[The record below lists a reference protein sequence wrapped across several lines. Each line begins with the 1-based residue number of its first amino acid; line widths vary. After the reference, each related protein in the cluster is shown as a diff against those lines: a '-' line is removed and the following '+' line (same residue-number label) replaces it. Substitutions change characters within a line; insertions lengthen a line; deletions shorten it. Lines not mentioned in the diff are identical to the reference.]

1 MSEQQ
6 KLNWVR
12 FERLKNLKDV
22 EISFEDKRVVG
33 IFGPNGCGKSTI
45 LHSLLCLYKPKES
58 GENYRFSDFFK
69 TDEYANWIGSK
80 ITFNYSFRNREQEVT
95 NTKSYTKRGTRWM
108 KDYGNRPD
116 RDVFFIGIVSCV
128 PDIENEKIKAT
139 VINTHRVDARIN
151 HDVEIRNAARYVM
164 QINYEDFFLS
174 ETVSSKQY
182 LTVDASGN
190 VKYKSLSM
198 GAGEQRIFR
207 LLETIYNVPNY
218 SLVIIDEIDLTL
230 HTAALNRLIEKIVSI
245 ADEKKLQIIFT
256 SHREELTRRTDI
268 GIRHIYQTQQK
279 TFCISNTTPACIDR
293 ITGEV
298 ARCIGIFVED
308 DTSDA
313 IIKKILEQK
322 HIISRA
328 EITKF
333 GAIENAF
340 SVAAG
345 LCISGKLDDNIIIVI
360 DGDRYRSID
369 EKRSQMQKHFSGTE
383 EDSDEKRQSA
393 IDHIKQY
400 VVNIDGLPPEFVIW
414 NALKNCDHDSEIVT
428 LAKEIVYKDDN
439 HDYITEIIDKMGVS
453 KERGLCRIIDEF
465 AMCGEPWMQYIR
477 EVSDWLD
484 TRIRTLHLL

>member
-12 FERLKNLKDV
+12 FDKLKNLKDV
-22 EISFEDKRVVG
+22 ELSFAEKRVIG

-45 LHSLLCLYKPKES
+45 LHSLLCLYKPKNQ
-58 GENYRFSDFFK
+58 GVNYRFSDFFK
-69 TDEYANWIGSK
+69 SDEYTNWIGSK
-80 ITFNYSFRNREQEVT
+80 ITFNYSFRNREQEFT
-95 NTKSYTKRGTRWM
+95 NTKSYTKRGSRWM
-108 KDYGNRPD
+108 KDYGDRPD
-116 RDVFFIGIVSCV
+116 RDVFFIGIDSCV
-128 PDIENEKIKAT
+128 PDIEKEKIKAT
-139 VINTHRVDARIN
+139 VINTHRVNERIN
-151 HDVEIRNAARYVM
+151 HDEDIMRAARYVM
-164 QINYEDFFLS
+164 QMNYEDFFLS
-174 ETVSSKQY
+174 ETASSKQY

-198 GAGEQRIFR
+198 GAGEQRVFR

-230 HTAALNRLIEKIVSI
+230 HTAALNRLIEKIVNI
-245 ADEKKLQIIFT
+245 AETKKLQIIFT
-256 SHREELTRRTDI
+256 SHREELTLRQDI
-268 GIRHIYQTQQK
+268 DIRHIYQTQQK

-293 ITGEV
+293 ITGDV
-298 ARCIGIFVED
+298 ARCIGFFVED

-322 HIISRA
+322 QILSRA

-345 LCISGKLDDNIIIVI
+345 LCISRKLDDNVIIVT
-360 DGDRYRSID
+360 DGDKYRTDD
-369 EKRSQMQKHFSGTE
+369 EKRSQIQKHLSGTE
-383 EDSDEKRQSA
+383 EDSDEKRQLA
-393 IDHIKQY
+393 IEHIKQY
-400 VVNIDGLPPEFVIW
+400 VVNRDGMSPELVIW
-414 NALKNCDHDSEIVT
+414 NALRNCDRESEIVT
-428 LAKEIVYKDDN
+428 YAKDIVYTDDN
-439 HDYITEIIDKMGVS
+439 HDYINEIIEKMGVS

-465 AMCGEPWMQYIR
+465 AKCEETWNNYIR

-484 TRIRTLHLL
+484 TRIYDLHLL